1 MASLLGGGVASL
13 LGGGV
18 ASLLGGGMASLLGG
32 SVASLLGGQE
42 SGSAF
47 GAAVC
52 QREGMKPF
60 LPSVSKKILLFLL
73 RQEV

>member
-1 MASLLGGGVASL
+1 MVFMGRGFTSGRGRGFTSGRGHGFTSGRERGFTSGRARV
-13 LGGGV
+13 
-18 ASLLGGGMASLLGG
+18 
-32 SVASLLGGQE
+32 
-42 SGSAF
+42 GSAF

-52 QREGMKPF
+52 QREVMKPF